1 MQSLYPAL
9 SCDFPPLQILH
20 RARHYYTMRLLLFD
34 YWLDVSLTIGQ
45 AFKLFFVVVVL
56 FGLYV
61 NLLKYA
67 T

>member
-1 MQSLYPAL
+1 M
-9 SCDFPPLQILH
+9 IV
-20 RARHYYTMRLLLFD
+20 
-34 YWLDVSLTIGQ
+34 LDAPLTIGQ
-45 AFKLFFVVVVL
+45 AFVLFFVVVVL